1 MIGGKTLLS
10 RDRKLAALAL
20 LGMSLWLI
28 WAGLVSPLMAAQDNL
43 TIRIASARGQLGR
56 LETIIDRAQASADI
70 ETADTANRT
79 WAGASKPVI
88 AANVQKQVQ
97 SLAASSGITIV
108 TVAPTQSAFAKD
120 IDTAGLVVE
129 GHGEIAA
136 FADLFTALE
145 RNRPLLF
152 VDRLVL
158 RRYQASAGPKPGERL
173 PLSARFEI
181 HAPYRFGGDS

>member
-28 WAGLVSPLMAAQDNL
+28 WAGLVSPLMAAQEDL
-43 TIRIASARGQLGR
+43 AIRVASARNQLGR
-56 LETIIDRAQASADI
+56 LEAIIARAQASSDV
-70 ETADTANRT
+70 ETADAASRT

-97 SLAASSGITIV
+97 SLAAGSGITIV

-120 IDTAGLVVE
+120 IATAGLVVE

-136 FADLFTALE
+136 FVDLFTALE
-145 RNRPLLF
+145 RNQPMLF

-158 RRYQASAGPKPGERL
+158 RRYQGSTGPKPGERL

-181 HAPYRFGGDS
+181 HAPYRPRGDS

>member
-1 MIGGKTLLS
+1 MMGGKPLS
-10 RDRKLAALAL
+10 PRGRRLAALAL
-20 LGMSLWLI
+20 LGLGLWLV
-28 WAGLVSPLMAAQDNL
+28 WAGLVSPLIAAQDELNV
-43 TIRIASARGQLGR
+43 RIASARGQLGR
-56 LETIIDRAQASADI
+56 LETIIARTQASADI

-88 AANVQKQVQ
+88 AAKVQKQVQ
-97 SLAASSGITIV
+97 SQATSSGITIV

-136 FADLFTALE
+136 FVDLFAALE
-145 RNRPLLF
+145 RNRPILF
-152 VDRLVL
+152 VDHLVL
-158 RRYQASAGPKPGERL
+158 RRYQGSTGPKPGERL

-181 HAPYRFGGDS
+181 HAPYRPGGNS